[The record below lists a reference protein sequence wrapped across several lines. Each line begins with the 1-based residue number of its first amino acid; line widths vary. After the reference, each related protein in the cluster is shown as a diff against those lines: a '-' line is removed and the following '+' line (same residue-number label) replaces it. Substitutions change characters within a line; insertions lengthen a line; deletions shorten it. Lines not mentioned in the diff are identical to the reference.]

1 MVERVDDKTPQEMA
15 REHFGIEL
23 EGIVDILS
31 FKHIFSHLTWEMKS
45 FGARIEKTDTI
56 PEGYQFFTQE
66 EVEALPKPVPVLKIW
81 DEIKRG
87 GLK

>member
-1 MVERVDDKTPQEMA
+1 
-15 REHFGIEL
+15 
-23 EGIVDILS
+23 
-31 FKHIFSHLTWEMKS
+31 MKS
-45 FGARIEKTDTI
+45 FGAWIEKTETI